1 MTIIPQGAR
10 STWNSLP
17 PVARTAIPAVL
28 LMALAIAGPQ
38 LASGPTGWL
47 PITTLVF
54 CAVYALFSMGLN
66 IVVGYAG
73 LLDLGYVAFF
83 LFGAYVAAWLMSDFW
98 YTRSIHI
105 LDAAHK
111 VIDPTTHQPVSAQG
125 IHLSFWIVMVVAA
138 LVAAIGGV
146 IIGWPTLRLKS
157 DYLALVTLGFGEIL
171 PEVFRNADFRTVS
184 NPDALNLTNGTK
196 GIGPLDPIG
205 NGFLRHLTNGVI
217 PKAVTPSDYRAKYYI
232 ILIFVVLFVYVSIKL
247 RGGKLGRA
255 WLAIR
260 EDELAASLMGVPLM
274 RTKLWSYA
282 IGAAAGGFAGTFYA
296 TTVGIVNVDTF
307 IFSFSI
313 IILCAVILGG
323 MGNVWGA
330 IVGGVVITWFNYT
343 GLVWIGEKMNSA
355 LGTKVKLKDY
365 EFGFFGMILVL
376 MMLFR
381 PQGLIPAARQKQVQ
395 ELERQIEQQEVV
407 PT

>member
-1 MTIIPQGAR
+1 MQIVPQ
-10 STWNSLP
+10 SLHTRWAALP
-17 PVARTAIPAVL
+17 SRARTLIPSAVL
-28 LMALAIAGPQ
+28 LVVAVLLPRLTTG
-38 LASGPTGWL
+38 SSGWL
-47 PITTLVF
+47 PQLTLVF
-54 CAVYALFSMGLN
+54 CAVYALFAMGLN

-98 YTRSIHI
+98 HSTKFHF
-105 LDAAHK
+105 LDSSQK
-111 VIDPTTHQPVSAQG
+111 VIDPVTKALVPSQG

-138 LVAAIGGV
+138 VVAALAGV
-146 IIGWPTLRLKS
+146 LIGWPTLRLKS

-171 PEVFRNADFRTVS
+171 PEVFRNGDNLGGF
-184 NPDALNLTNGTK
+184 NLTNGTK
-196 GIGPLDPIG
+196 GIGPLDKVG
-205 NGFLRHLTNGVI
+205 NGFLHQLTGGAL
-217 PKAVTPSDYRAKYYI
+217 PKAVQPADHHAKYYI
-232 ILIFVVLFVYVSIKL
+232 IMFFCALFVYVSIKL

-296 TTVGIVNVDTF
+296 TTIGIVNVDTF
-307 IFSFSI
+307 IFAFSI
-313 IILCAVILGG
+313 IVLCAVILGG

-330 IVGGVVITWFNYT
+330 IVGGLVITWFNYT
-343 GLVWIGEKMNSA
+343 GLTWIGAKVDKL
-355 LGTKVKLKDY
+355 LGHTKDADKIIWTNY
-365 EFGFFGMILVL
+365 QFGFFGLVLVL

-381 PQGLIPAARQKQVQ
+381 PQGLIPAARQKQVA
-395 ELERQIEQQEVV
+395 ELEKQIEQQEVQ
-407 PT
+407 PA